1 MGGGR
6 KYMFPKNMSDVEYP
20 NILKHSGTRKD
31 GRNLV
36 QEWVDRMK
44 DKVIF
49 PLLFLFA
56 LLVSSF
62 PLYLPN
68 CIFIFWNSKWLYL
81 YHQNCSVPFFLFFL
95 LQKNHYVWNK
105 TQLLSLNPNNV
116 DYLLG
121 ESQSHYDSFIEV
133 LIKSHMRLLLLQA
146 YFLCVIPCY
155 TLSCALWYSRSL
167 WTWGHDIWL
176 GEEHWEWSF
185 TDRDGGCGY
194 QDPKKEP
201 QWILPACRGWVWSL
215 CYGTITQLL
224 FFLFLC
230 WFHQDLAD
238 FCT

>member
-68 CIFIFWNSKWLYL
+68 CIFIFCNSK
-81 YHQNCSVPFFLFFL
+81 
-95 LQKNHYVWNK
+95 
-105 TQLLSLNPNNV
+105 
-116 DYLLG
+116 
-121 ESQSHYDSFIEV
+121 
-133 LIKSHMRLLLLQA
+133 
-146 YFLCVIPCY
+146 
-155 TLSCALWYSRSL
+155 
-167 WTWGHDIWL
+167 
-176 GEEHWEWSF
+176 
-185 TDRDGGCGY
+185 
-194 QDPKKEP
+194 
-201 QWILPACRGWVWSL
+201 
-215 CYGTITQLL
+215 
-224 FFLFLC
+224 
-230 WFHQDLAD
+230 
-238 FCT
+238 

>member
-1 MGGGR
+1 
-6 KYMFPKNMSDVEYP
+6 MFPKNMSDVEYP

-62 PLYLPN
+62 PLIYLIAFSYSEIQSDSI
-68 CIFIFWNSKWLYL
+68 CTTKTVLYL
-81 YHQNCSVPFFLFFL
+81 FFFFL
-95 LQKNHYVWNK
+95 LQKKHYVWNK

-167 WTWGHDIWL
+167 
-176 GEEHWEWSF
+176 
-185 TDRDGGCGY
+185 
-194 QDPKKEP
+194 
-201 QWILPACRGWVWSL
+201 
-215 CYGTITQLL
+215 
-224 FFLFLC
+224 
-230 WFHQDLAD
+230 
-238 FCT
+238 